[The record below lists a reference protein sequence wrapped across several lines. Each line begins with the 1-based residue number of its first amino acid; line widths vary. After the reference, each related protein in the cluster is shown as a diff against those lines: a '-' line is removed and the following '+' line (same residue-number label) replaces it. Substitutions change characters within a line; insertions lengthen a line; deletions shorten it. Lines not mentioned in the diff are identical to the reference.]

1 MLNFGMGSYYGQWG
15 PQKEQLGVNQVD
27 QVEKNQNP
35 NVVPD
40 RSEMSDLC
48 FTNQAMLKG
57 KFST

>member
-1 MLNFGMGSYYGQWG
+1 MKCLILVWE
-15 PQKEQLGVNQVD
+15 PQKEQLGVN

-40 RSEMSDLC
+40 LSEMSELC
-48 FTNQAMLKG
+48 FTNQARLKQ

>member
-1 MLNFGMGSYYGQWG
+1 MKCLILVWE

-35 NVVPD
+35 NVVLD
-40 RSEMSDLC
+40 LSEMSDLC
-48 FTNQAMLKG
+48 FTNQARLKQ

>member
-27 QVEKNQNP
+27 QVGKNQNP

-40 RSEMSDLC
+40 LSEMYDLNPTIVNC
-48 FTNQAMLKG
+48 L
-57 KFST
+57 